1 MMTPDRHEDFMRT
14 FIAAEP
20 KLRAYASACGLPR
33 EQVDDLAQEAALV
46 LWRRY
51 DTYDRSR
58 PFLPWALGI
67 AHHLIQQTRRQGTL
81 ERQVL
86 SPEVALQVA
95 HTCAGMDQE
104 IDVRRG
110 ALNRCVEKLPPHL
123 RDLLKL
129 RYGEHRTLTQI
140 AQRLQRGLSATN
152 MALHRIRQLLLD
164 CVERESVA

>member
-1 MMTPDRHEDFMRT
+1 MTPDLHEEYMRS
-14 FIAAEP
+14 FIGAEP
-20 KLRAYASACGLPR
+20 KLRAYASACGLSR

-46 LWRRY
+46 LWRRF
-51 DTYDRSR
+51 DTYDRTR

-67 AHHLIQQTRRQGTL
+67 AHHLIQETRRKGAL

-86 SPEVALQVA
+86 SPEVALQLA
-95 HTCAGMDQE
+95 QTCGGMDHD

-123 RDLLKL
+123 RDLLRL
-129 RYGEHRTLTQI
+129 RYGEHRTLAQV